1 MTRQALVKP
10 PRDEPGQQLVQPGD
24 HPGVAFAQRPVRRS
38 GVGRHRSVQQHAE
51 PVQVRHGPQMQL
63 NPVTTGPV
71 APDRGITTDVIAHL
85 NPSRPGDPKVN
96 HARSLQMSDFPA
108 AAEQR
113 RLTAEAGPAFPG
125 RTDRKHRG
133 NESIPPRVVLARVHT
148 VIVDTGRRDT
158 AHNCAQLPRC
168 GRFR

>member
-1 MTRQALVKP
+1 
-10 PRDEPGQQLVQPGD
+10 
-24 HPGVAFAQRPVRRS
+24 
-38 GVGRHRSVQQHAE
+38 
-51 PVQVRHGPQMQL
+51 MQL

-148 VIVDTGRRDT
+148 VIVDRGRRDT